1 MNKNKYKTM
10 IAALLLTTIG
20 NIPAL
25 AASQD
30 TTPAIIPVNLSQVVN
45 DEGDVAFVTNE
56 IRQTSADAKSQKNKK
71 STVTTKPVASTIV
84 SAVTDPAVPAE
95 VRESLATTITDDMQR
110 SAEKHAKEG
119 KIDPVIVIGQVP
131 EDATVNLDLPRTVQM
146 ALDYNRNIKMTNY
159 DLQSADYDITVA
171 KAGKMPTVTY
181 AWEGGR
187 SRSIGN
193 TGAVTI
199 GNAFSNAF
207 NVSIPLY
214 TGGKV
219 EKQIANAKLGKK
231 DAQEEVLDVEQETKL
246 SAVEGYFALLAY
258 RELQDVAH
266 MSVSNLQG
274 HVDNVTA
281 QFNAGT
287 VAKLDVLTSSVS
299 LADAK
304 TTAVTADNNV
314 DVAEANLN
322 NILGL
327 PLQTKLELADH
338 RLPFDSYDITLQ
350 QALDYAMKYRPDVLQ
365 AALAVQEAEN
375 SIGIAQAG
383 NRPTVSVGAGN
394 GWKDDDFPGTS
405 NRNWSI
411 SGGISWSLWDGGS
424 TNAKVKQAKL
434 ALLKARENEQAVR
447 ESGQLSVKQAYL
459 NLRSAYQKVLSTQ
472 AAIAQAEEAFKI
484 ARVRYQTGVGI
495 NLDVLDAELDLDQA
509 RTNNIQALY
518 DYNVGIATL
527 EKEMGVDVRSG
538 VVHPSLPLQTTIK
551 A

>member
-1 MNKNKYKTM
+1 
-10 IAALLLTTIG
+10 
-20 NIPAL
+20 
-25 AASQD
+25 
-30 TTPAIIPVNLSQVVN
+30 
-45 DEGDVAFVTNE
+45 
-56 IRQTSADAKSQKNKK
+56 
-71 STVTTKPVASTIV
+71 
-84 SAVTDPAVPAE
+84 
-95 VRESLATTITDDMQR
+95 
-110 SAEKHAKEG
+110 
-119 KIDPVIVIGQVP
+119 
-131 EDATVNLDLPRTVQM
+131 
-146 ALDYNRNIKMTNY
+146 
-159 DLQSADYDITVA
+159 
-171 KAGKMPTVTY
+171 
-181 AWEGGR
+181 
-187 SRSIGN
+187 
-193 TGAVTI
+193 
-199 GNAFSNAF
+199 
-207 NVSIPLY
+207 
-214 TGGKV
+214 
-219 EKQIANAKLGKK
+219 
-231 DAQEEVLDVEQETKL
+231 
-246 SAVEGYFALLAY
+246 
-258 RELQDVAH
+258 

-434 ALLKARENEQAVR
+434 ALLKAREMNKLYVNRDNFLSNRRTSICAVPIR
-447 ESGQLSVKQAYL
+447 KSCLRKPLLLRQKKPLRLPASVIRLVSASTWMSSMQNWISIKQGRIISRL
-459 NLRSAYQKVLSTQ
+459 CM
-472 AAIAQAEEAFKI
+472 I
-484 ARVRYQTGVGI
+484 
-495 NLDVLDAELDLDQA
+495 
-509 RTNNIQALY
+509 
-518 DYNVGIATL
+518 
-527 EKEMGVDVRSG
+527 
-538 VVHPSLPLQTTIK
+538 TT
-551 A
+551 

>member
-10 IAALLLTTIG
+10 IAAFMVTTMG
-20 NIPAL
+20 SLSAF
-25 AASQD
+25 AAPSD
-30 TTPAIIPVNLSQVVN
+30 VTKAVVPVNLSQIIQN
-45 DEGDVAFVTNE
+45 EGDVASVSND
-56 IRQTSADAKSQKNKK
+56 IRHTSENVQKKEKATRSVAKK
-71 STVTTKPVASTIV
+71 STTNVVS
-84 SAVTDPAVPAE
+84 SAVTAPAVSPQ
-95 VRESLATTITDDMQR
+95 VREELADTIAGDMQKL
-110 SAEKHAKEG
+110 AAKQAKDG
-119 KIDPVIVIGQVP
+119 KVDPVIVIGQVP
-131 EDATVNLDLPRTVQM
+131 ENATVDLTLPRTVQM
-146 ALDYNRNIKMTNY
+146 ALDYNRNIKMTQY
-159 DLQSADYDITVA
+159 DLQSADYDIDVA

-187 SRSIGN
+187 SRSVNGMTGVNIGN
-193 TGAVTI
+193 S
-199 GNAFSNAF
+199 FSNAF
-207 NVSIPLY
+207 KVSIPLY

-219 EKQIANAKLGKK
+219 ENAIANAKLGKK
-231 DAQEEVLDVEQETKL
+231 GAQETMLSVEQETKL
-246 SAVEGYFALLAY
+246 LAVEGYFSLLAY

-327 PLQTKLELADH
+327 PLQTKLVLADH

-365 AALAVQEAEN
+365 AALSVQEAEN

-383 NRPTVSVGAGN
+383 NRPSVSVGAGN
-394 GWKDDDFPGTS
+394 GWSDDDFPGTS
-405 NRNWSI
+405 NRNWNI
-411 SGGISWSLWDGGS
+411 SGGVSWSLWDGGA

-434 ALLKARENEQAVR
+434 ALLKARENEQLVR
-447 ESGQLSVKQAYL
+447 ELGQLAVKQAYL

-472 AAIAQAEEAFKI
+472 TAIAQAEESFKI
-484 ARVRYQTGVGI
+484 ARVRYQAGVGI
-495 NLDVLDAELDLDQA
+495 NLDVLDAELALDTA

-518 DYNVGIATL
+518 DYNVGIAKL

-538 VVHPSLPLQTTIK
+538 VIHPALPLGGTEK
-551 A
+551 K